1 MIRNL
6 KALGLALVAVF
17 ALSAVAASAAS
28 AQQGFITSTGPVTLD
43 GVEDGTNYFEI
54 HNLEP
59 FGKVRVECPGSTF
72 KGHEVG
78 STKGIP
84 SGAKTATITP
94 NYNNLTCN
102 INENEH
108 KATVTTNG
116 CDFVFHLGE
125 TTAEHVEY
133 KVTADIVC
141 PTGKEIEVE
150 AYFSGSNENLKV
162 CTVKVP
168 AQNGLVGLDIR
179 NDPEGTGALTITGLV
194 TGIHAT
200 WSGLGCTAGETNNAT
215 YTANI
220 TATGTNS
227 EGGATA
233 VSISE

>member
-102 INENEH
+102 IN
-108 KATVTTNG
+108 
-116 CDFVFHLGE
+116 
-125 TTAEHVEY
+125 
-133 KVTADIVC
+133 
-141 PTGKEIEVE
+141 
-150 AYFSGSNENLKV
+150 
-162 CTVKVP
+162 
-168 AQNGLVGLDIR
+168 
-179 NDPEGTGALTITGLV
+179 
-194 TGIHAT
+194 
-200 WSGLGCTAGETNNAT
+200 
-215 YTANI
+215 
-220 TATGTNS
+220 
-227 EGGATA
+227 
-233 VSISE
+233 